1 MGQTR
6 GVREET
12 VELQTLELT
21 APTANR
27 SGANIVLSVFQVQIG
42 TQSRIIV
49 GILESTRPVQL
60 DEKSFLKEE
69 IHHRIIVSVEKSLSN
84 RSGLV

>member
-27 SGANIVLSVFQVQIG
+27 SGANIILSVFQVQIG

-60 DEKSFLKEE
+60 DEKSFLKDE
-69 IHHRIIVSVEKSLSN
+69 IHHRIIASVWT
-84 RSGLV
+84 G